1 MIGTFKEYFTGL
13 LSLSIL
19 MINTLLL
26 SLPLLCFSLLK
37 LIIPLKGFRR
47 LMGRMANAVAEL
59 WISINAIWIKGL
71 LGINLN
77 ITGLSGLNPNGYY
90 LVTANH
96 QSWADILLMQHLLN
110 KKIPFMKFFLKQELI
125 YVPVIGLCWW
135 ALDFPFMKRY
145 TKAYLEKHPE
155 KRGKDLESTLKA
167 CEKFKTMPVSIVNY
181 LEGTRFTESKHSKQQ
196 SPFKHLLKPRAGGIS
211 YVIGALGEQV
221 RTLLN
226 ITIVYHKKGQMGFWD
241 FLCGRISNVSIH
253 IEQQTIPESFIGRS
267 YQQDAEFRN
276 DFQAWVNKLWEDK
289 DQVIH
294 QLSHRQKRVVTSP
307 TAESASKS
315 QNEVV

>member
-1 MIGTFKEYFTGL
+1 MNGTFKEYFTGW
-13 LSLSIL
+13 LSLSLLI
-19 MINTLLL
+19 INTLLL

-47 LMGRMANAVAEL
+47 LMGRLANASAET
-59 WISINAIWIKGL
+59 WISINSIWIKGL
-71 LGINLN
+71 LGIKLN
-77 ITGLSGLNPNGYY
+77 VTGLNGLNPKGYY

-110 KKIPFMKFFLKQELI
+110 RKIPLMKFFLKQELI

-135 ALDFPFMKRY
+135 ALDFPFMKRHS
-145 TKAYLEKHPE
+145 KAYLKKHPE
-155 KRGKDLESTLKA
+155 KHGKDLESTLKA

-181 LEGTRFTESKHSKQQ
+181 LEGTRFTEAKHNKQQ

-226 ITIVYHKKGQMGFWD
+226 ITIVYHQENQLGFWD
-241 FLCGRISNVSIH
+241 LLCGRINSVSIH
-253 IEQQTIPESFIGRS
+253 FEQQTIPASFTGRN
-267 YQQDAEFRN
+267 YQQDADFRN
-276 DFQAWVNKLWEDK
+276 DFQAWVNQLWEDK
-289 DQVIH
+289 DQLIQ
-294 QLSHRQKRVVTSP
+294 QLNDKPERIVTGKID
-307 TAESASKS
+307 SAANTS
-315 QNEVV
+315 NEPA